1 MNNLQRVDVDIIDRN
16 VCTRPDSNGAVV
28 QENMLCAGNM
38 KGGRDACQVIFARH
52 YDCRHVSNEM
62 YHII

>member
-16 VCTRPDSNGAVV
+16 VCSRPDSNGAVV

-38 KGGRDACQVIFARH
+38 KGGKDACQVIFKH
-52 YDCRHVSNEM
+52 HS
-62 YHII
+62 

>member
-38 KGGRDACQVIFARH
+38 KGGRDACQVIFALH
-52 YDCRHVSNEM
+52 SECMFMFEM
-62 YHII
+62 KCI